1 MLDESNL
8 LTLPDDTE
16 VFYLNKDETLILY
29 KQVKEYLNY
38 GISLKKGDVVFDVGA
53 NIGLFTIW
61 LNNYFNNELTIH
73 AFELIPD
80 IHRILKLNIDKLKS
94 ETIFFHNY
102 GLSDSLEVTECGYF
116 PNATALS
123 SLYPDSSKEEKS
135 LIKSTFLNGLK
146 SILPDSSIFFKILK
160 RMPRFLV
167 SILLDSTIEKAFIV
181 EGRSCQLKTISN
193 VICEHKINSIDL
205 LKIDVEK
212 SELNVINGINDSDW
226 HKIRQTVIEVHDID
240 DRVST
245 LTNILKMKGFRQV
258 NVIQEPDLEG
268 TNIYCIYALR

>member
-80 IHRILKLNIDKLKS
+80 IHIAI
-94 ETIFFHNY
+94 
-102 GLSDSLEVTECGYF
+102 
-116 PNATALS
+116 
-123 SLYPDSSKEEKS
+123 
-135 LIKSTFLNGLK
+135 
-146 SILPDSSIFFKILK
+146 
-160 RMPRFLV
+160 
-167 SILLDSTIEKAFIV
+167 
-181 EGRSCQLKTISN
+181 
-193 VICEHKINSIDL
+193 
-205 LKIDVEK
+205 
-212 SELNVINGINDSDW
+212 
-226 HKIRQTVIEVHDID
+226 
-240 DRVST
+240 
-245 LTNILKMKGFRQV
+245 
-258 NVIQEPDLEG
+258 
-268 TNIYCIYALR
+268 